1 MAGEPLDR
9 SDPADPGRT
18 IVRIARAFRSI
29 FYCITFERCAKSMFN
44 RGIVFVCNTS
54 AKSLFANRKAVDRRD
69 FFPYSRAKW
78 EKVG

>member
-1 MAGEPLDR
+1 MAVETLDPR
-9 SDPADPGRT
+9 DAADPGRT
-18 IVRIARAFRSI
+18 IVRVECEFRSI
-29 FYCITFERCAKSMFN
+29 CYCITFEICAKSMFN
-44 RGIVFVCNTS
+44 LDIAFVCNTS